1 MDMEH
6 NQILS
11 ELLMIRSS
19 VSGDFAALALGVG
32 DGRLFRWTLVSG
44 NETERSETMMF
55 GAGQG
60 VGGLTIRVG
69 RTIAWN
75 DIDMGQLLR
84 ECPLM
89 LAERLRTAVTA
100 PVVVQRENRGV
111 VLVGCRKGR
120 LFTRDDMAAVTLA
133 SHRISKLTDAET
145 VFGRLDKRGCNT

>member
-1 MDMEH
+1 MGTEH

-11 ELLMIRSS
+11 ELFRIRSS
-19 VSGDFAALALGVG
+19 VSGDLAALALGVG

-55 GAGQG
+55 RSGRG
-60 VGGLTIRVG
+60 VGGLAIRIG

-75 DIDMGQLLR
+75 DTDETMVQLYR

-89 LAERLRTAVTA
+89 LAERLRSAVTA

-111 VLVGCRKGR
+111 VLVGSRTGR

-133 SHRISKLTDAET
+133 AHRIGKLTDAER
-145 VFGRLDKRGCNT
+145 F

>member
-1 MDMEH
+1 MDTGY

-11 ELLMIRSS
+11 ELVTIRST

-44 NETERSETMMF
+44 NRTERNETMLF
-55 GAGQG
+55 GSGRG
-60 VGGLTIRVG
+60 VGGLAIQIG

-75 DIDMGQLLR
+75 DTPMDQLLR

-89 LAERLRTAVTA
+89 LAERLRTAVAA
-100 PVVVQRENRGV
+100 PVVIQRENRGV
-111 VLVGCRKGR
+111 VLVGSRRGL

-133 SHRISKLTDAET
+133 AQRIGELTD
-145 VFGRLDKRGCNT
+145 VQRI